1 MNLYIH
7 SKLVFNFKIYR
18 KYLSMKMKFLK
29 LKSMSTA
36 LILSCSSGVSADI
49 VIDFSDVQ
57 CFGAAPDLVQVN
69 NIRVDTVITN
79 PFSGD
84 VNILSNYYDVPFVF
98 DLATLSLVSDLTRA
112 VIDND
117 NRNCANLKVIVQN
130 AVTGETLSDVLV
142 SINDIVMITNSTGE
156 ADFTDLPSG
165 GLVEITATSVDYTE
179 LSRSVE
185 LICGDNDTIALN
197 MNPKLVENG
206 GISAD
211 EIRIVASW
219 GEYPRDLDAHLTGPA
234 VGLAESSINEAD
246 RFHIFWSHR
255 SHEEI
260 ALLDT
265 DDVSSFGPETITI
278 LPPSGST
285 QLVSGTYRYSIYQY
299 SSSGL
304 IDNTAQITLYIG
316 NNPART
322 FIPELSQYQG
332 MEERSGNVWTV
343 FELVVNEVGTVTVN
357 VINNISFQTGY
368 SSGVRDSSNVSSE
381 PFNIFYGE

>member
-1 MNLYIH
+1 MN
-7 SKLVFNFKIYR
+7 
-18 KYLSMKMKFLK
+18 FLK

-234 VGLAESSINEAD
+234 VGMAESSTNEAD
-246 RFHIFWSHR
+246 RFHIYFSR
-255 SHEEI
+255 RTYEEI
-260 ALLDT
+260 ALLDV
-265 DDVSSFGPETITI
+265 DDISSYGPETITI
-278 LPPSGST
+278 SPPTEGT

-299 SSSGL
+299 TNQGL
-304 IDNTAQITLYIG
+304 IDDAALITLYIG
-316 NNPART
+316 NQPART
-322 FIPELSQYQG
+322 FVPQFSQYDG
-332 MEERSGNVWTV
+332 MTESAGNVWTV
-343 FELVVNEVGTVTVN
+343 FELLVNEAGAVTVN
-357 VINNISFQTGY
+357 LINDISFLNIS
-368 SSGVRDSSNVSSE
+368 SALVRNDSNISSE
-381 PFNIFYGE
+381 PGNIFYGK